1 MKTRYSKLQLFLEII
16 GAAILISLFI
26 FLVKSWSSIP
36 ERIPGH
42 YNAAG
47 VVDRWGNKNEIL
59 MLPIIGGIVYL
70 GLTMITFFPEIWN
83 VPMPQSQE
91 NKEAVYKC
99 MKTMLISLKI
109 EIIAMFFYITFHSVN
124 AMDLPRAFLP
134 IVLIIIFGSLTYFIV
149 RSYRLS
155 AK

>member
-1 MKTRYSKLQLFLEII
+1 MKTKYSKFQLFLEII
-16 GAAILISLFI
+16 GAAILISFFI

-59 MLPIIGGIVYL
+59 MLPIIGGILYL

-99 MKTMLISLKI
+99 MKTMLISLKV

-124 AMDLPRAFLP
+124 AMDLPIAFLP

>member
-1 MKTRYSKLQLFLEII
+1 MKTKYSKFQLFLEII
-16 GAAILISLFI
+16 GAAILISFFI
-26 FLVKSWSSIP
+26 FLVKSWGNIP

-59 MLPIIGGIVYL
+59 LMPIIGAILYL
-70 GLTMITFFPEIWN
+70 GLTIITFFPQIWN
-83 VPMPQSQE
+83 VPMPQNQE

-99 MKTMLISLKI
+99 MKTMLISLKV
-109 EIIAMFFYITFHSVN
+109 EITAMFFYITFHSVN
-124 AMDLPRAFLP
+124 AMDLPIAFLP
-134 IVLIIIFGSLTYFIV
+134 IVLLIIFGSLTYFIV

>member
-1 MKTRYSKLQLFLEII
+1 MKTKYSKFQLFLEII
-16 GAAILISLFI
+16 GAAILISFFI

-59 MLPIIGGIVYL
+59 MLPIIGAILYL
-70 GLTMITFFPEIWN
+70 GLTIITFFPQIWN
-83 VPMPQSQE
+83 VPMPQNQE

-99 MKTMLISLKI
+99 MKTMLISLKV
-109 EIIAMFFYITFHSVN
+109 EITAMFFYITFHSVN
-124 AMDLPRAFLP
+124 SMDLPIAFLP
-134 IVLIIIFGSLTYFIV
+134 IVLLIIFGSLTYFIV

-155 AK
+155 K

>member
-16 GAAILISLFI
+16 GAAILISFFI

-59 MLPIIGGIVYL
+59 LMPIIGAILYL

-83 VPMPQSQE
+83 VPMAQSQE

-99 MKTMLISLKI
+99 MKTMLISLKV
-109 EIIAMFFYITFHSVN
+109 EITAMFFYISFHSVN
-124 AMDLPRAFLP
+124 SMDLPIAFLP